1 MGASNYTSY
10 GRGKNMNEA
19 YKQCVEN
26 ADDEYGHQEGYSG
39 EINCSN
45 GFTDKT
51 NAWKASKLKLED
63 YINRNCDA
71 DGKRGDAWGICYK
84 EPVGNSNKVKSVVEH
99 AVFKGTRKWELLYV
113 PSTTTESWIGKES
126 DNKADAV
133 KRATQYT
140 EETGVPTIVRIE
152 RRLSKDSGSSS
163 VARISYKSSPKED
176 RGSYVFFGLAPC

>member
-1 MGASNYTSY
+1 MGASNYTNY
-10 GRGKNMNEA
+10 ARAKNMNEA

-39 EINCSN
+39 EINCSH
-45 GFTDKT
+45 GFIDKT

-63 YINRNCDA
+63 YINRNCDGG
-71 DGKRGDAWGICYK
+71 GKGDEAWGICYK

-133 KRATQYT
+133 KRARQYT

>member
-1 MGASNYTSY
+1 MGASNYTNY
-10 GRGKNMNEA
+10 ARAKNMNEA

-51 NAWKASKLKLED
+51 SSWKASKLKLED
-63 YINRNCDA
+63 YINRNCDGN
-71 DGKRGDAWGICYK
+71 GKREEAWGICYK
-84 EPVGNSNKVKSVVEH
+84 EPVGNTNKVKSVVEH
-99 AVFKGTRKWELLYV
+99 SVFKGTRKWELLYI
-113 PSTTTESWIGKES
+113 PSTPSDSWIGKES

-133 KRATQYT
+133 KRAREHT
-140 EETGVPTIVRIE
+140 EKTGDTTLIRIE
-152 RRLSKDSGSSS
+152 RRLSNDSGSSQ
-163 VARISYKSSPKED
+163 VARITYKSSPKED

>member
-1 MGASNYTSY
+1 MGASNYTNY
-10 GRGKNMNEA
+10 ARAKNMNEA

-45 GFTDKT
+45 GFADKT

-71 DGKRGDAWGICYK
+71 DGKRGNAWGICYK
-84 EPVGNSNKVKSVVEH
+84 EPVGNTNKVKSVVEH

-133 KRATQYT
+133 KRARQYT